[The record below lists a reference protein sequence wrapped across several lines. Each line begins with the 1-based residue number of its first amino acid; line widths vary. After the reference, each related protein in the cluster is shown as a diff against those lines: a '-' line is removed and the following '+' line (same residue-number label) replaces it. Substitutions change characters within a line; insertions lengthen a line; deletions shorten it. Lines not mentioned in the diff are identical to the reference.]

1 MKVHKWKDIKNG
13 RMSPAQIAN
22 SDRQIATE
30 VLDLRLAE
38 LRERLGKTQKE
49 IADLAM
55 MNQGDLS
62 VAERRNDHLVSSLR
76 RIVEG
81 MGGELRVVA
90 VFGDEQINLKD
101 V

>member
-1 MKVHKWKDIKNG
+1 
-13 RMSPAQIAN
+13 MSPAQIAN